1 MILAIDG
8 PAASG
13 KGTLAKR
20 LAAHFNLPHLDTGL
34 LYRGVAMALLDR
46 GEPLDD
52 EAAAERA
59 AQALSPALLD
69 DPRLRERAM
78 GEAASVVAAQ
88 PRVRAALVAF
98 QRTFAAAPQGAV
110 LDGRDIGTV
119 ICPDADVKLFVTAS
133 PEVRAKRRALELN
146 NRGERSNEAEILADI
161 RIRDARDANRA
172 DAPLRAAP
180 DAQVLDTS
188 DLTVDEVFAKALA
201 LIAMAIQD
209 CTHTRA

>member
-1 MILAIDG
+1 
-8 PAASG
+8 
-13 KGTLAKR
+13 
-20 LAAHFNLPHLDTGL
+20 
-34 LYRGVAMALLDR
+34 MALLDR
-46 GEPLDD
+46 GDALGD

-59 AQALSPALLD
+59 AQTLAPALLD

-98 QRTFAAAPQGAV
+98 QRAFAATPGGAV

-119 ICPDADVKLFVTAS
+119 ICPEADVKLFVTAS
-133 PEVRAKRRALELN
+133 PEVRARRRALELRT
-146 NRGERSNEAEILADI
+146 RGQPSDEAEILADI
-161 RIRDARDANRA
+161 RIRDARDAGRA

-180 DAQVLDTS
+180 DAELLDTS
-188 DLTVDEVFAKALA
+188 DLTIDEVFAKALA
-201 LIAMAIQD
+201 LVAIAIQD

>member
-20 LAAHFNLPHLDTGL
+20 LAAHFGLPHLDTGL

-46 GEPLDD
+46 GDALGD

-59 AQALSPALLD
+59 AQALAPALLD

-98 QRTFAAAPQGAV
+98 QRAFAATPGGAV

-119 ICPDADVKLFVTAS
+119 ICPEADVKLFVTAS
-133 PEVRAKRRALELN
+133 PEVRARRRALELRT
-146 NRGERSNEAEILADI
+146 RGQPSDEAEILADI
-161 RIRDARDANRA
+161 RIRDARDAGRA

-180 DAQVLDTS
+180 DAELLDTS
-188 DLTVDEVFAKALA
+188 DLTIDEVFAKALA
-201 LIAMAIQD
+201 LVAIAIQD

>member
-20 LAAHFNLPHLDTGL
+20 LAAHFGLPHLDTGL

-46 GEPLDD
+46 GDALSD

-59 AQALSPALLD
+59 ARTLAPALLD

-88 PRVRAALVAF
+88 PRVRAALIAF
-98 QRTFAAAPQGAV
+98 QRAFAATPGGAV

-119 ICPDADVKLFVTAS
+119 ICPEADVKLFVTAS
-133 PEVRAKRRALELN
+133 PEVRAMRRALELRT
-146 NRGERSNEAEILADI
+146 RGQPADEAEILADI
-161 RIRDARDANRA
+161 RIRDARDAGRA

-180 DAQVLDTS
+180 DAELLDTS
-188 DLTVDEVFAKALA
+188 DLSIDEVFTKALA
-201 LIAMAIQD
+201 LIAPAIRD

>member
-34 LYRGVAMALLDR
+34 LYRAVAMVLLDR
-46 GEPLDD
+46 GEALGD
-52 EAAAERA
+52 ESAAENA
-59 AQALSPALLD
+59 ARSLSPALLAD
-69 DPRLRERAM
+69 SRLRERAM
-78 GEAASVVAAQ
+78 GEAASIVAAQ

-98 QRTFAAAPQGAV
+98 QRAFAAAPEGAV

-133 PEVRAKRRALELN
+133 PEVRAKRRALELSS
-146 NRGERSNEAEILADI
+146 RGEPSNEADILADI
-161 RIRDARDANRA
+161 RIRDARDTERA
-172 DAPLRAAP
+172 DAPLRTAT

-201 LIAMAIQD
+201 LIAIAIQD